1 VVFQREPP
9 FLHSVVKGA
18 QNKKKKTHTVYR
30 LEGGGGDIWARKENY
45 TQVTPPH
52 IRSKVGKNLFRVGVW
67 AGRKPQKIGKESKRR
82 KNARKKKKTM
92 KKSASGTHM

>member
-1 VVFQREPP
+1 MGEKRE
-9 FLHSVVKGA
+9 LHTSHS
-18 QNKKKKTHTVYR
+18 TT
-30 LEGGGGDIWARKENY
+30 L
-45 TQVTPPH
+45 
-52 IRSKVGKNLFRVGVW
+52 RSKVGKNLFRVGVW